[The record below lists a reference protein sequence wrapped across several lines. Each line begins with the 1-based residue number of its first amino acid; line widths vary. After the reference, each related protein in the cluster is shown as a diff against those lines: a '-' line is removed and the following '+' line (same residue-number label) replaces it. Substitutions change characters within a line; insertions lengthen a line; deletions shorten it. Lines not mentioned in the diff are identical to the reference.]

1 MMTNVM
7 ACIDGSQSTTAVCDY
22 AAWASQ
28 RLAAPLTLLHVLDE
42 VQYPVSPDLTGNIG
56 LGSREHLLEELAGL
70 DQQRHR
76 IAMEQGRLM
85 LEAARDRVQVDGVEA
100 AQLRQRHGDLVDCLH
115 ELETEIRLLVIGRQG
130 KTSDSLSQ
138 LVGSHLES
146 VIRTLHR
153 PILVSCG
160 EFRAPQSYMFAYDG
174 SATARKCVE
183 MIAAS
188 PLLKGLPCHL
198 LMIGADTSDAWAQL
212 KAAEAL
218 LQGSASE
225 VHLAIRAGE
234 VEPTL
239 HTYQMEHGIELLA
252 MGAYGHSRIRQ
263 FLVGSTTSHLLRT
276 STTALLILR

>member
-1 MMTNVM
+1 M
-7 ACIDGSQSTTAVCDY
+7 ACIDGSQSTAAVCDY
-22 AAWASQ
+22 AAWASL
-28 RLAAPLTLLHVLDE
+28 RLATPLTLLHVLDDL
-42 VQYPVSPDLTGNIG
+42 QYPVSPDLTGNIG

-70 DQQRHR
+70 DQQRHK

-85 LEAARDRVQVDGVEA
+85 LDAARERVQADGIEA

-115 ELETEIRLLVIGRQG
+115 ELEQEIRLLVIGRQG

-174 SATARKCVE
+174 SATARKGVE

-198 LMIGADTSDAWAQL
+198 LMVGADTSDAWAQL
-212 KAAEAL
+212 EAAKAL

-239 HTYQMEHGIELLA
+239 HSYQMEQGIELLA

>member
-1 MMTNVM
+1 MTQVM
-7 ACIDGSQSTTAVCDY
+7 ACIDGSQSTRAVCDY

-28 RLAAPLTLLHVLDE
+28 RLSAPLTLLHVLDE
-42 VQYPVSPDLTGNIG
+42 VQYPTNPDLSGNIG
-56 LGSREHLLEELAGL
+56 LGSREHLLEELAKL
-70 DQQRHR
+70 DQQRHKL
-76 IAMEQGRLM
+76 AMEQGRLM
-85 LEAARDRVQVDGVEA
+85 LEAAHERVQADGVEP

-115 ELETEIRLLVIGRQG
+115 ELESDIRLLVIGRQG

-138 LVGSHLES
+138 LVGSNLEN

-160 EFRAPQSYMFAYDG
+160 EFKAPQSYMLAYDG
-174 SATARKCVE
+174 SATARKSLE

-198 LMIGADTSDAWAQL
+198 VMIGADTSDAWEQL
-212 KAAEAL
+212 KAAERVV
-218 LQGSASE
+218 QGSASA
-225 VHLAIRAGE
+225 VYLAIRAGE

-239 HTYQMEHGIELLA
+239 HTYQLEQGIDLLA

-263 FLVGSTTSHLLRT
+263 FLVGSTTSTLLRT
-276 STTALLILR
+276 SNSALLILR

>member
-1 MMTNVM
+1 MTQVM

-28 RLAAPLTLLHVLDE
+28 RLQAPLTLLHVLDE
-42 VQYPVSPDLTGNIG
+42 LQYPNTTDLSGSIG
-56 LGSREHLLEELAGL
+56 LGSREHLLDELAQL
-70 DQQRHR
+70 DQQRHKL
-76 IAMEQGRLM
+76 AMEQGRLM
-85 LEAARDRVQVDGVEA
+85 LDAARERVHADGVEP

-115 ELETEIRLLVIGRQG
+115 ELETDIRLLVIGRQG

-138 LVGSHLES
+138 LVGSHLEN

-153 PILVSCG
+153 PILVSCA
-160 EFRAPQSYMFAYDG
+160 EFKAPQSYMLAYDG
-174 SATARKCVE
+174 SPTAQKSLQ
-183 MIAAS
+183 MIADS
-188 PLLKGLPCHL
+188 PLLKGLPAHL
-198 LMIGADTSDAWAQL
+198 VMVGADTADHWEQL
-212 KAAEAL
+212 KSAERQ

-225 VHLAIRAGE
+225 VHLSICAGE

-239 HTYQMEHGIELLA
+239 HQYQTDHEIDLLA

-263 FLVGSTTSHLLRT
+263 FLVGSTTTALLRT